1 MKDYYE
7 ILGISETTK
16 PEEIKK
22 AYRKLAL
29 QYHPDKNPG
38 NKGAETKFKEI
49 SGAYYVLSD
58 PKRRTE
64 YDQMRRLGSSSTSD
78 FAGAQGFDFEEL
90 LKQFSGRSRSQ
101 SAGGQYSGFSDI
113 FQDLFSGSGSKGFTQ
128 RRGGHGGTVYQF
140 YSSQPEESE
149 LGGEEEPARVD
160 IYVNLRISKEKAK
173 KGGRVAFR
181 TPEGKTISVAIPPN
195 THGGQNLK
203 LTRQG
208 RLCPTCRHEG
218 DLILQVELK

>member
-7 ILGISETTK
+7 TLGVPETAT

-22 AYRKLAL
+22 VYRKLAF

-38 NKGAETKFKEI
+38 NKGAEEKFKEI
-49 SGAYYVLSD
+49 SGAYYVLID
-58 PKRRTE
+58 PKRRAE
-64 YDQMRRLGSSSTSD
+64 YDQMRQLGGSSTGD

-90 LKQFSGRSRSQ
+90 LKQFSGRSRSR
-101 SAGGQYSGFSDI
+101 SARGPYSGFSDI
-113 FQDLFSGSGSKGFTQ
+113 FADLFSGSGPKSFTQ
-128 RRGGHGGTVYQF
+128 SRGPGGTVYQY
-140 YSSQPEESE
+140 YSSQPGDLE
-149 LGGEEEPARVD
+149 LGAEEEPARVD
-160 IYVNLRISKEKAK
+160 VYVNLRISSEKAK

-181 TPEGKTISVAIPPN
+181 TPKGKTISVAIPPN
-195 THGGQNLK
+195 TRQGQKLK

>member
-1 MKDYYE
+1 MKNYYE
-7 ILGISETTK
+7 ILGISEKAT

-38 NKGAETKFKEI
+38 NKSAETKFKEI

-58 PKRRTE
+58 SKRKGE
-64 YDQMRRLGSSSTSD
+64 YDQMRRLGSSSTGD

-90 LKQFSGRSRSQ
+90 LKQFSGRGRSQ
-101 SAGGQYSGFSDI
+101 SATDQYSGFSDI
-113 FQDLFSGSGSKGFTQ
+113 FQDLFSGGGSKRFTQ
-128 RRGGHGGTVYQF
+128 RRGPGGTVYQF

-149 LGGEEEPARVD
+149 FGAEEEPARVD
-160 IYVNLRISKEKAK
+160 VYVKLRISKEKAK

-195 THGGQNLK
+195 THEGQKLR

-208 RLCPTCRHEG
+208 RLCLTCRHEG

>member
-7 ILGISETTK
+7 ILGIPETAK

-22 AYRKLAL
+22 VYRKLAF

-38 NKGAETKFKEI
+38 DKRAEEKFKEI
-49 SGAYYVLSD
+49 SGAYYVLID
-58 PKRRTE
+58 PKRRAE
-64 YDQMRRLGSSSTSD
+64 YDQMRQLGGSSPID

-90 LKQFSGRSRSQ
+90 LKQFSGRGRSRS
-101 SAGGQYSGFSDI
+101 ARDPYSGFSDI
-113 FQDLFSGSGSKGFTQ
+113 FADLFSGSGPKGFTQ
-128 RRGGHGGTVYQF
+128 SRGPGGTVYRY
-140 YSSQPEESE
+140 YSSQPGDS
-149 LGGEEEPARVD
+149 GPSAEEEPARVD
-160 IYVNLRISKEKAK
+160 VYVNLRISNEKAR

-195 THGGQNLK
+195 TREGQKLK

-208 RLCPTCRHEG
+208 RLCPVCRHEG
-218 DLILQVELK
+218 DIILQVELK